1 VPPEA
6 DNLKQKLISLDISWL
21 HGIQSW
27 VDPASPIQVWAIRF
41 FSDFHIFF
49 MAGLLVVL
57 WLYAVYSRQSLYKE
71 SALYVAWTILFSL
84 AIYLAVNQLFPIRP
98 RPEAVSAITP
108 IIAHLPDNS
117 FPSGHAIFAAAAL
130 VATVLFLKIRY
141 LTAAVCSLGILMILA
156 RVMAGI
162 HYPGDMIVGAFLGV
176 VLSLVFYRIHRH
188 TWIQAVCIRF
198 PIRIARVFR
207 L

>member
-1 VPPEA
+1 M
-6 DNLKQKLISLDISWL
+6 KQYLISLDIAGL
-21 HGIQSW
+21 HGLQSW
-27 VDPASPIQVWAIRF
+27 VDSASPIQVWGIRF

-57 WLYAVYSRQSLYKE
+57 WIYAAYTRQSLYKE
-71 SALYVAWTILFSL
+71 SALYVACTILFSL
-84 AIYLAVNQLFPIRP
+84 AIYTAVNQLFPVRP

-108 IIAHLPDNS
+108 IISHLPDNS

-130 VATVLFLKIRY
+130 VAAVLFLKIRY
-141 LTAAVCSLGILMILA
+141 LTAAICIFGILMILA

-162 HYPGDMIVGAFLGV
+162 HYPGDMILGALLGV
-176 VLSLVFYRIHRH
+176 AFAFVFYRIHRH
-188 TWIQAVCIRF
+188 AWIQAACIIF
-198 PIRIARVFR
+198 PIQCARLFR

>member
-1 VPPEA
+1 M
-6 DNLKQKLISLDISWL
+6 KQNLISLDIAGL
-21 HGIQSW
+21 HGLQSW
-27 VDPASPIQVWAIRF
+27 VDPASPFQVWGIRF

-57 WLYAVYSRQSLYKE
+57 WLYAVYTRQSLYKE

-84 AIYLAVNQLFPIRP
+84 AIYLAVNQLFPLRP

-108 IIAHLPDNS
+108 IISHLPDNS

-130 VATVLFLKIRY
+130 VAAVLFLKIRY
-141 LTAAVCSLGILMILA
+141 LTAAVCTFGILMILA

-162 HYPGDMIVGAFLGV
+162 HYPGDMIVGGFLGAMFA
-176 VLSLVFYRIHRH
+176 LVFHRIHRH

>member
-1 VPPEA
+1 M
-6 DNLKQKLISLDISWL
+6 KQHLISLDVAVL
-21 HGIQSW
+21 HGLQSW
-27 VDPASPIQVWAIRF
+27 VDPASPIQVWGIRF

-188 TWIQAVCIRF
+188 TWIQAVCIRI
-198 PIRIARVFR
+198 PIRSARVFR

>member
-1 VPPEA
+1 M
-6 DNLKQKLISLDISWL
+6 KQYLISLDIAGL
-21 HGIQSW
+21 HGLQSW
-27 VDPASPIQVWAIRF
+27 VDPASPFQVWGIRF

-57 WLYAVYSRQSLYKE
+57 WLYAVYTRQSLYKE
-71 SALYVAWTILFSL
+71 SALYVASTILFSL
-84 AIYLAVNQLFPIRP
+84 AIYLAVNQLFPVRP

-108 IIAHLPDNS
+108 IISHLPDNS

-130 VATVLFLKIRY
+130 VAAVLFLKIRY
-141 LTAAVCSLGILMILA
+141 LTAAICTFGILMILA

-162 HYPGDMIVGAFLGV
+162 HYPGDMIVGAFLGTV
-176 VLSLVFYRIHRH
+176 FALVFYRIHRH
-188 TWIQAVCIRF
+188 GWIQAACIRF
-198 PIRIARVFR
+198 PIRVARLFR

>member
-1 VPPEA
+1 M
-6 DNLKQKLISLDISWL
+6 KQKLISLDISWL

-84 AIYLAVNQLFPIRP
+84 AIYLALNQLFPIRP

-141 LTAAVCSLGILMILA
+141 LTTTVCSLGILMILA

-176 VLSLVFYRIHRH
+176 VFALVFYRIHRH
-188 TWIQAVCIRF
+188 SWIEVVCIRF
-198 PIRIARVFR
+198 PLRVGRLFR